1 MAARWMLCSGTSYEE
16 WERAV
21 EALPARKRKNWGAT
35 TVQASGVFGRV
46 VYRPSALPSGA
57 VSLFATRVPQHMAR
71 LGLPAGELVPYV
83 TIEME
88 EREVRAAWERG
99 EELLDVDGEPLVT
112 ITDDYAREE
121 RQRLAAERGPP
132 QRRPRPHYVRVPT
145 APGQPI
151 RG

>member
-1 MAARWMLCSGTSYEE
+1 MAARWMLCSGSSYEE

-21 EALPARKRKNWGAT
+21 EALPARKRKNWSST
-35 TVQASGVFGRV
+35 TVQTTGVFGRV

-57 VSLFATRVPQHMAR
+57 VSLFATRVPQHMVAV
-71 LGLPAGELVPYV
+71 GFTAGELVPFV
-83 TIEME
+83 TFEME
-88 EREVRAAWERG
+88 EREVRAARERG

-112 ITDDYAREE
+112 ITADFVHEE
-121 RQRLAAERGPP
+121 RRRLAAERGPP

-145 APGQPI
+145 AAGQPI